1 MAGAASGEE
10 ENYWP
15 GYVDALTTM
24 LMVLT
29 FVMMVLGIVVFT
41 LSQNVSKN
49 VVAGVAQALNIDTSG
64 LDARTPEALRQAVI
78 EALKEKLAHPA
89 HPPPTPGAPTLAR
102 AAEEPA
108 PVQEPSRTPNG
119 PALPTFASGA
129 PTLPPS
135 PAAASTSAGAAP
147 SPGADQLASLPLP
160 DEAALQGAGR
170 DKIIQNE
177 SLPAEARREKPAS
190 LTEAGDG
197 LKIVFKNGAVQLD
210 QTGSNELQ
218 NYARLFEPGSFVV
231 RASAFVANTGATDA
245 RRRAYYRAMLVRERI
260 IQIGLPASRIV
271 VEVRDDATSDA
282 QDLVLVIGRNR
293 GVK

>member
-49 VVAGVAQALNIDTSG
+49 VVAGVAQAMNIDTSA

-78 EALKEKLAHPA
+78 EALKEKLAHPTQ
-89 HPPPTPGAPTLAR
+89 PPPTPGATALAR
-102 AAEEPA
+102 AAEQPA
-108 PVQEPSRTPNG
+108 PVPEPARTPIA

-129 PTLPPS
+129 PTLPSS
-135 PAAASTSAGAAP
+135 PA
-147 SPGADQLASLPLP
+147 PGPTPADAVTPGGPQIASLPLR

-170 DKIIQNE
+170 DKVIQNE
-177 SLPAEARREKPAS
+177 ALPTEAPREKPAS

-210 QTGSNELQ
+210 QIGSNALQ
-218 NYARLFEPGSFVV
+218 NYARLFEAGSFVV

-260 IQIGLPASRIV
+260 IQIGLPANRIV

-282 QDLVLVIGRNR
+282 QDLVLVIGRN
-293 GVK
+293 GSVK